1 MRRRGKPIMNQIV
14 NEPAPPPAKPGPKAP
29 RKTMPSRH
37 RSSWPKW
44 VVILVVL
51 SAAGWAA
58 FRDRNRQPRAELEY
72 KTSPVTRG
80 DVTQIVTANGSLN
93 PVQLV
98 EVGSQ
103 ISGVITEIKAD
114 FNSRVK
120 AGDIVA
126 QIDPATYER
135 ATGPGRSGTG
145 QRASG
150 RRNGSAELRSR

>member
-1 MRRRGKPIMNQIV
+1 MNQTANDPIPAPKTEAVTPPKRPRPAKRRGRPLKWIV
-14 NEPAPPPAKPGPKAP
+14 
-29 RKTMPSRH
+29 
-37 RSSWPKW
+37 
-44 VVILVVL
+44 IVVL
-51 SAAGWAA
+51 LAAGVCAGLRYWAHPQSAAV
-58 FRDRNRQPRAELEY
+58 EY

-80 DVTQIVTANGSLN
+80 DVVQIVTANGALT

-126 QIDPATYER
+126 QIDSATYER
-135 ATGPGRSGTG
+135 AKG
-145 QRASG
+145 Q
-150 RRNGSAELRSR
+150 AE